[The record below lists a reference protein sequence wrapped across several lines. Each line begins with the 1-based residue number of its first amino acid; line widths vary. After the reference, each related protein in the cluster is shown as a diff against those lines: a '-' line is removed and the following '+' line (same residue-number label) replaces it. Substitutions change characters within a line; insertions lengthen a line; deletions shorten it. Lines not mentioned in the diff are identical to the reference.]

1 MEHQRHDG
9 LVQLGHRLPVGPQQD
24 VFHRHGRRAEKRGR
38 GGTRAGDRAYRPV
51 RRAFLEKPDDGP
63 QVGADDAVAHLRAPG
78 RPAEIQVHGQERGR
92 VSRAEVEM
100 GPDDAAQP
108 VRRRARAAERAGQD
122 LLEPVEGEG
131 AHARE
136 DRLLAVEVVVKRRP
150 GDAGD
155 LGYVAHR
162 GAVEAALREQ
172 LSHGHHLHR
181 HVVRNGSHTLESP
194 APGAAPARPAAT
206 MGA

>member
-1 MEHQRHDG
+1 VEHQRHDG
-9 LVQLGHRLPVGPQQD
+9 LVQLVDRLPVGPQQD

-136 DRLLAVEVVVKRRP
+136 HRLLAVEVVVKRRP